1 VKNDNNRGFSFS
13 NLNIGLKFVLATGLG
28 LILMLSVNMLITI
41 NMQQSA
47 LNNLLQASVQ
57 IVEKMTERQVAA
69 SHESLNL
76 KATRL
81 ARMLAEIS
89 PESIAEFELSSLL
102 NYLNVASEDP
112 DISYVAIENVDG
124 NILAASGDKETVKDN
139 KLIIHPI
146 VSEGIEL
153 GKVLVGYN
161 NNRVAQIIA
170 TTRKESETSLGA
182 MSDVR
187 DATVD
192 AATLKMFVM
201 LIVISLIGCMVVYLI
216 ARSLMQPL
224 NNVADVMN
232 DISEGEGDLTH
243 RLQSRGTDEVAKVA
257 NSFNKFSEKIHN
269 LVIKIKHASETI
281 TYGSREISDSN
292 ISLSQR
298 TEEQSA
304 MLEEMGSNIAEMN
317 TSVQQ
322 SADSALK
329 ANEMGENARKLAE
342 NGGAIINNTI
352 AAISEIDKSSNEIA
366 NIIKVIDEIAFQTN
380 LLSLNASVE
389 AARAGEHGR
398 GFAVVAAEVKG
409 LAERSAQSA
418 KEVKTLINS
427 STEKVKAGTQLAHD
441 SGTTLESIIESVNQV
456 TETISQ
462 ISLTSQDQANGVN
475 ELNLAMQQIEKM
487 TQENATVVEET
498 AASSE
503 HMNQQAQILNSLVS
517 QFKIDE
523 HQEQSD
529 SFYSQDINAED
540 AEDAEADETSV
551 DTNRIV
557 PITLF
562 QN

>member
-1 VKNDNNRGFSFS
+1 MNNNTSRGFSFS
-13 NLNIGLKFVLATGLG
+13 NLNIGLKFVLATGIG

-41 NMQQSA
+41 NMQRSA
-47 LNNLLQASVQ
+47 LSNLLQASVE

-76 KATRL
+76 KATKL

-89 PESIAEFELSSLL
+89 PEPIAEFELSTLL

-124 NILAASGDKETVKDN
+124 NTLAVSGDKNSVDAN
-139 KLIIHPI
+139 KIITHPI
-146 VSEGIEL
+146 VSEDIKM
-153 GKVLVGYN
+153 GKVMVGYN
-161 NNRVAQIIA
+161 NNRIDGII
-170 TTRKESETSLGA
+170 TNTREESQTGLGA
-182 MSDVR
+182 MSEVR

-192 AATLKMFVM
+192 AATIKMLMM
-201 LIVISLIGCMVVYLI
+201 LLVISLIGCMVVYLI
-216 ARSLMQPL
+216 ARSLMRPL
-224 NNVADVMN
+224 NIVAGAMN
-232 DISEGEGDLTH
+232 DISEGQGDLTH

-257 NSFNKFSEKIHN
+257 NSFNQFSEKIHG
-269 LVIKIKHASETI
+269 LVIRIKHASETI
-281 TYGSREISDSN
+281 NNGSREISDSN

-322 SADSALK
+322 SAESAMK
-329 ANEMGENARKLAE
+329 ANAMGVDAKEHAE
-342 NGGAIINNTI
+342 NGGKIVQDAIM
-352 AAISEIDKSSNEIA
+352 AMSEIDKSSMEIA
-366 NIIKVIDEIAFQTN
+366 SIIGVIDEIAFQTN

-389 AARAGEHGR
+389 AARAGEQGR

-409 LAERSAQSA
+409 LAERSAQA
-418 KEVKTLINS
+418 AREVKTLINS
-427 STEKVKAGTQLAHD
+427 SAEKVKSGTQLVSN
-441 SGTTLESIIESVNQV
+441 SGNILESIIDSVNRV
-456 TETISQ
+456 TDTISE
-462 ISLTSQDQANGVN
+462 ISLTSQEQANGIN

-503 HMNQQAQILNSLVS
+503 HMNQQAQALNDLISR
-517 QFKIDE
+517 FKINE
-523 HQEQSD
+523 NQELSD
-529 SFYSQDINAED
+529 SVYSQDENSYD
-540 AEDAEADETSV
+540 DETEELTE
-551 DTNRIV
+551 TNRIV
-557 PITLF
+557 PISLF

>member
-1 VKNDNNRGFSFS
+1 MINNNNRGFSFS
-13 NLNIGLKFVLATGLG
+13 NLNIGLKFVLATGIG

-41 NMQQSA
+41 NMQRSA
-47 LNNLLQASVQ
+47 LNDLLQASVE

-89 PESIAEFELSSLL
+89 PEAIAEFELSSLL

-124 NILAASGDKETVKDN
+124 NIMVSSGDKETVKDN
-139 KLIIHPI
+139 KIIIHPI
-146 VSEGIEL
+146 VSEGIQL
-153 GKVLVGYN
+153 GKILVGYN
-161 NNRVAQIIA
+161 DNRVAGII
-170 TTRKESETSLGA
+170 TDTRKESESSLGA

-192 AATLKMFVM
+192 AATIKMVM
-201 LIVISLIGCMVVYLI
+201 MLLVISLFGCTVVYLI

-243 RLQSRGTDEVAKVA
+243 RLQSRGTDEVARVA
-257 NSFNKFSEKIHN
+257 NSFNKFSDKIHS

-281 TYGSREISDSN
+281 NYGSREISDSN

-322 SADSALK
+322 SADSAMK
-329 ANEMGENARKLAE
+329 ANAMGSDAKGHAE
-342 NGGAIINNTI
+342 NGGKIVKDAIL
-352 AAISEIDKSSNEIA
+352 AMEEIDKSSMEIA
-366 NIIKVIDEIAFQTN
+366 SIISVIDEIAFQTN

-389 AARAGEHGR
+389 AARAGEQGR

-409 LAERSAQSA
+409 LAERSAEA
-418 KEVKTLINS
+418 AREVKALINS
-427 STEKVKAGTQLAHD
+427 SAEKVKSGTKLVYD
-441 SGTTLESIIESVNQV
+441 SGNILESIIDSVNRV
-456 TETISQ
+456 TDTISD
-462 ISLTSQDQANGVN
+462 ISLTSQEQANGIN
-475 ELNLAMQQIEKM
+475 ELNTAMQQIEKM

-503 HMNQQAQILNSLVS
+503 HMNQQAQTLNGLVS

-523 HQEQSD
+523 DQEQLN
-529 SFYSQDINAED
+529 SFRSQDINAED
-540 AEDAEADETSV
+540 AEVERTSD

-557 PITLF
+557 PIPLF